1 MALPDVPH
9 RLNELYFASVVT
21 VFPDG
26 YHGDDT
32 IYQDIHRLPPAH
44 AMSVTRDGVRLWQ
57 YWRLEDAPDLSF
69 RSEDECYEQ
78 FRELF
83 AKAVRSRLRSLRPIG
98 VTLSGGLDSGSV
110 AALAGESLGLPPPV
124 SRLASRSLV
133 SSDECPD
140 RTLTGFTSVPM
151 FDVQNVA
158 AQKRFGDEWPLAA
171 LTAKAAGVTEHIP
184 VDARGTSPLDGLR
197 DVSHIHDEPLHAGG
211 NFYWILAMLEQAR
224 QRGIGTLLT
233 GQMGNMSVS
242 WIGLRPSPTMPD
254 LWRRGRI
261 AVC

>member
-1 MALPDVPH
+1 M
-9 RLNELYFASVVT
+9 VT

-83 AKAVRSRLRSLRPIG
+83 AQVVRSRLRSLRPIG
-98 VTLSGGLDSGSV
+98 VTLSGGLDLVRWRCWPVNLLGYHLQSV
-110 AALAGESLGLPPPV
+110 VWRREVL
-124 SRLASRSLV
+124 

-233 GQMGNMSVS
+233 GQMGNMSARGS
-242 WIGLRPSPTMPD
+242 GFAPLRRCPICGD
-254 LWRRGRI
+254 ARRI